1 MSRRDRP
8 RGGPET
14 GRAAARKRPHPT
26 PLRTRRCPTD
36 PADSLD
42 RGGARRGALKGG

>member
-1 MSRRDRP
+1 MSHRDRP

-26 PLRTRRCPTD
+26 PLRTRRRPTD
-36 PADSLD
+36 PTGSLD
-42 RGGARRGALKGG
+42 RGSARREALKGD